1 MKKPT
6 APWRRAPPPSAGA
19 VQVVIEF
26 DNLAGLNTLAELG
39 VFTEEDIDELIE
51 LANASRKPE
60 ILSYLM
66 NYKNA
71 EIGIAETDYEL

>member
-1 MKKPT
+1 M
-6 APWRRAPPPSAGA
+6 
-19 VQVVIEF
+19 
-26 DNLAGLNTLAELG
+26 
-39 VFTEEDIDELIE
+39 FTEEDIDELIE